1 MCLTFLFIQVHIDD
15 MAVIHA
21 PPNCQ
26 YTTPI
31 HVLHLISSPDP
42 SPHNDSSLSSLQ
54 PVYEEAVSTTAKATA
69 IATANNSSLTT
80 RSIPNSGIYD
90 TISCCRLL
98 LVLDEQAS
106 LTVKQSFVSIP
117 PQRRLLPTDVFVPCT
132 SYILF
137 FM

>member
-42 SPHNDSSLSSLQ
+42 SPRNDSSLSSLQ
-54 PVYEEAVSTTAKATA
+54 PEEAVSTTAKA
-69 IATANNSSLTT
+69 IATANNSSSTT